1 MAILEYRKGSKTKLS
16 AHFNSSEF
24 DCKCSVCTVTYVDS
38 ELIDILEDLRSEVNA
53 PLKIHS
59 GYRCEDHNRAIGGAQ
74 NSTHTTGR
82 AVDISIKN
90 LDLLYEEA
98 CQHFYAVG
106 DGRSK
111 GFIHVDTRSD
121 KTRRWNY

>member
-1 MAILEYRKGSKTKLS
+1 MATINYKKGSKTKLS

-24 DCKCSVCTVTYVDS
+24 DCNCTSCDTTLIDS
-38 ELIDILEDLRSEVNA
+38 ELIDMLEDLRSEVNA

-59 GYRCEDHNRAIGGAQ
+59 GYRCEAHNKAIGGAQ
-74 NSTHTTGR
+74 NSTHTSGR
-82 AVDISIKN
+82 AADISIKD
-90 LDLLYEEA
+90 LDRLYDEA

-106 DGRSK
+106 DGRNK